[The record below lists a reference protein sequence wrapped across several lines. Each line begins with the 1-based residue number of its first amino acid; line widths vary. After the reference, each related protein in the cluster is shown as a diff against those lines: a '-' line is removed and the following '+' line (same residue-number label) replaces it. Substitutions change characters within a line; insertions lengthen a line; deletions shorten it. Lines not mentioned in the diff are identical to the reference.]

1 MKPSQARPRSTD
13 GRERNLGDESGGV
26 RSITRA
32 FDVLRILALGGERG
46 MRLTEVVAFS
56 GLSRPTVHRIL
67 QTLIAEGAGEQD
79 AATRRYRV
87 GVEISLLGL
96 SRPAHFPVR
105 AAAEP
110 YLTALADELGDTA
123 FLTIRA
129 GWDSVAIERK
139 TGSYPVKVLAIDV
152 GVRRP
157 LGVGIAGVM
166 LLASLPPAEAD
177 HICAMNAARLPADG
191 PSMATILARVA
202 TARRDGYAY
211 AEIGVMQGT
220 RALSVPVFNADGT
233 AIAAITVAALA
244 DRLAE
249 SELPRLVDAMRR
261 KSALVTRRLADV
273 QRTRRAR
280 PR

>member
-1 MKPSQARPRSTD
+1 MKPSQARPRSAD